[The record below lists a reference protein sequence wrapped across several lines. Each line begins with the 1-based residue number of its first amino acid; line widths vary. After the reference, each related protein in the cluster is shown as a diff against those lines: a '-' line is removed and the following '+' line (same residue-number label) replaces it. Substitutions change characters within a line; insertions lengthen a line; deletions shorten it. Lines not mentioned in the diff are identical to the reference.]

1 MIQVNHL
8 THEFA
13 DKVALDDVSFTVA
26 EGSITALVGPNGA
39 GKTTL
44 MRCIC
49 ALQTPMQGS
58 ILVNGIDVIENP
70 REAHSNIGYLSDN
83 FGLYDSMSVEDSLLY
98 VACSRISDVAV
109 AEKAVQNVI
118 SLCGINSFYESEVSK
133 LSRGMRQRV
142 GIAQA
147 IIHQPKL
154 LILDEPAS
162 GLDPEARYELSQLMR
177 NLKQTGMTILV
188 SSHILAELE
197 DYSTDMLIMNGGK
210 IVDNKSI
217 KDQTSVQYTSIH
229 AKADGI
235 TEFVIHQLQLMNGV
249 KSVALDG
256 TNLEVTMNEEV
267 FSRKALMEFLL
278 QNQIIPIDFKEVKQS
293 MQDEY
298 LKTLHHNRSHE

>member
-13 DKVALDDVSFTVA
+13 DKVALEDVSFTVA

-58 ILVNGIDVIENP
+58 ILVNGIDVIEKP

-83 FGLYDSMSVEDSLLY
+83 FGLYDSMRVEDSLLY

-109 AEKAVQNVI
+109 AETAVQNVI

-197 DYSTDMLIMNGGK
+197 DYSTDMLIMNRGK

-217 KDQTSVQYTSIH
+217 KDLASIQYTSIH
-229 AKADGI
+229 AKADGF

-249 KSVALDG
+249 KSVSLDG

-278 QNQIIPIDFKEVKQS
+278 KNQIIPIDFKEVKQS

-298 LKTLHHNRSHE
+298 LKTLQHNRSHE

>member
-1 MIQVNHL
+1 MIQVSNL
-8 THEFA
+8 THEFN
-13 DKVALDDVSFTVA
+13 DKVALDDVSFSIAT
-26 EGSITALVGPNGA
+26 GSITALVGPNGA

-44 MRCIC
+44 MRCIS
-49 ALQTPMQGS
+49 ALQTPMEGT
-58 ILVNGIDVIENP
+58 ILVDGIDVVENP
-70 REAHSNIGYLSDN
+70 HDAHLLIGYLSDN
-83 FGLYDSMSVEDSLLY
+83 FGLYDSMTVEDSLLY
-98 VACSRISDVAV
+98 TACSRISDVDL
-109 AEKAVQNVI
+109 AEKNVQEAI
-118 SLCGINSFYESEVSK
+118 ALCGLSDFYEKEVSS

-217 KDQTSVQYTSIH
+217 KDLASIQYTSIH
-229 AKADGI
+229 AKADGF

-249 KSVALDG
+249 KSVSLDG

-278 QNQIIPIDFKEVKQS
+278 KNQIIPIDFKEVKQS

-298 LKTLHHNRSHE
+298 LKTLQHNRSHE

>member
-256 TNLEVTMNEEV
+256 TNLEVTMNEEI

>member
-217 KDQTSVQYTSIH
+217 KDQASVKYTSIH

-256 TNLEVTMNEEV
+256 TNLEVTMNEEI

>member
-1 MIQVNHL
+1 MIQVTNL

-49 ALQTPMQGS
+49 ALQTPMEGS
-58 ILVNGIDVIENP
+58 IFVNGIDVIENP

-83 FGLYDSMSVEDSLLY
+83 FGLYDSMRVEDSLLY
-98 VACSRISDVAV
+98 IACSRIGDVDR
-109 AEKAVQNVI
+109 AEKAVQEAI
-118 SLCGINSFYESEVSK
+118 SLCGISTFSDAEVGK

-147 IIHQPKL
+147 IIHQPKV

-162 GLDPEARYELSQLMR
+162 GLDPEARYDLSLLMR
-177 NLKQTGMTILV
+177 NLKHTGMTILV

-197 DYSTDMLIMNGGK
+197 DYSSDMLIMSGGK

-217 KDQTSVQYTSIH
+217 KDQTSIQFTTIQL
-229 AKADGI
+229 KADGI
-235 TEFVIHQLQLMNGV
+235 TEFVVHQLQMKNGV
-249 KSVALDG
+249 KELKHEGSS
-256 TNLEVTMNEEV
+256 LEIKLNEEF
-267 FSRKALMEFLL
+267 FSRKALMEYLL
-278 QNQIIPIDFKEVKQS
+278 KNDIIPIDFKEVKNS

-298 LKTLHHNRSHE
+298 LKTLQHNRSYE

>member
-217 KDQTSVQYTSIH
+217 KDQASVKYTSIH
-229 AKADGI
+229 AKADGF

-256 TNLEVTMNEEV
+256 TNLEVTMNEEI